1 MILQEGHGTAP
12 TDLILREVQQGLH
25 VKPIQPHPLRPV
37 VVAEALS
44 RDVVVGGVV
53 VVVLL
58 AVEGLVHAVQGP
70 RRRWKRRG
78 SGGCRLGTGSGG
90 RVTG

>member
-70 RRRWKRRG
+70 DADG
-78 SGGCRLGTGSGG
+78 SVVDQAGAD
-90 RVTG
+90 